1 MLEVLHWALN
11 DRPQD
16 SASGF
21 SLRPDAAAVLEQMAL
36 DGEVSWGQVALLCI
50 STHDTWG
57 KDTIIKRAKKCGSKL
72 KVGRRYGL
80 K

>member
-11 DRPQD
+11 DRPQG

-21 SLRPDAAAVLEQMAL
+21 SLRPVLEQMAL
-36 DGEVSWGQVALLCI
+36 DGEVSWGQVASLCI